1 MDVGYQNPSG
11 NFSLRAAALIIHDG
25 KLLLA
30 KSDDYDCYY
39 TELAVEYNKMRPQ
52 VML

>member
-25 KLLLA
+25 TN
-30 KSDDYDCYY
+30 YY
-39 TELAVEYNKMRPQ
+39 LQKVMIMIVIIQLAVEYNKMRPQ

>member
-11 NFSLRAAALIIHDG
+11 DFSLRAAALIIHDG

-30 KSDDYDCYY
+30 KSDDYDFIIQ
-39 TELAVEYNKMRPQ
+39 LAVEYNKMRPQ